1 MTERDLLHEP
11 CDILIPC
18 AVERVSRLLVLCF
31 SFGGFPRILQFVSK
45 YHLEQ
50 C

>member
-18 AVERVSRLLVLCF
+18 AVERVSRLLVLYFCLMSYEVF
-31 SFGGFPRILQFVSK
+31 
-45 YHLEQ
+45 
-50 C
+50 